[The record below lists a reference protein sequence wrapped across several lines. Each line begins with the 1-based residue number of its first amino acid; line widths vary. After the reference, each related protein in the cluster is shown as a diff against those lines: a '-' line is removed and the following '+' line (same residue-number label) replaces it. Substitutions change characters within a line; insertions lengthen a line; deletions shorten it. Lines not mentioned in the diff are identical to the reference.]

1 MTAHDS
7 EASTPTKI
15 SSWERAVDAPLLV
28 LALATIPLIVLEDV
42 GQGPLALAAGIA
54 NWVIWALFAVDLSV
68 RVWLVG
74 SRRMRYLARH
84 WYDVGIVVLSVVP
97 YFLPLRALRSA
108 RALRA
113 LRAARVL
120 AYSARFWHVAIRL
133 WGSLTGRVLV
143 VLIPAIV
150 AAGSAGVW
158 LVERHSNDNI
168 DDYGDAAWWAITT
181 VTTVGY
187 GDIAPVTVEGRFIAA
202 VLMIT
207 GIAAF
212 GLVTA
217 NVAAAM
223 TARREPE
230 QDINSRLDELLAAVD
245 ELRQQQAQ
253 QR

>member
-1 MTAHDS
+1 MTAYDS
-7 EASTPTKI
+7 EASTPTKLG
-15 SSWERAVDAPLLV
+15 SWERAVDVPLLV

-42 GQGPLALAAGIA
+42 GHASLALAADIA
-54 NWVIWALFAVDLSV
+54 TWVIWVSFAVDLAV

-84 WYDVGIVVLSVVP
+84 WYDVAIVVLSVIP
-97 YFLPLRALRSA
+97 YFLPLRALRSV

-113 LRAARVL
+113 LRASRVG
-120 AYSARFWHVAIRL
+120 AYGTRL
-133 WGSLTGRVLV
+133 WHAAMKLWGNLTGRVLM

-150 AAGSAGVW
+150 VAGSAGVW
-158 LVERHSNDNI
+158 LVERDSNGNI
-168 DDYGDAAWWAITT
+168 DHYGDAAWWAITT

-187 GDIAPVTVEGRFIAA
+187 GDIAPVTIEGRAIAA
-202 VLMIT
+202 VLMVT

-223 TARREPE
+223 TSRREPE
-230 QDINSRLDELLAAVD
+230 RDISSRLDELLAAVD

-253 QR
+253 R